1 MKNEIGRKL
10 TSLTIMA
17 IMFAGGMA
25 IGVPSF
31 MPVAA
36 ADLSVSDGMLSVS
49 TTTLQGVAVLEI
61 VVNDPNNSDTDNDVT
76 TLSATVGGTDYDL
89 TQATNGKW
97 YAYVVDLSQ
106 SKAFDK
112 NSSSGTAVSQ
122 GFEFGTLCTAG
133 LGVAAST
140 TNLLIAAAGAD
151 VWAAAYTES
160 DGSAGMTGIATATV
174 AGGCL
179 DIDNAGILTDATSG
193 TTGRQDLTA
202 SVLQGAPALSDPD
215 SDAANLGQRGHALN
229 SSGYGSWPY
238 IIAVELTDDNVVEYG
253 SDSIS
258 VTYGNTDDETD
269 ISLANRN
276 PADRA
281 EVHLTFVDPALN
293 IDPTTADVWIFDL
306 SDNDGGAS
314 ATTVKF
320 ANNGTNT
327 ALNATALGQTA
338 VLTIVPYTL
347 TAKLS

>member
-1 MKNEIGRKL
+1 
-10 TSLTIMA
+10 MA

-31 MPVAA
+31 MPEAA
-36 ADLSVSDGMLSVS
+36 SDLSETSGLLTVS
-49 TTTLQGVAVLEI
+49 TTTLQGVAILEI
-61 VVNDPNNSDTDNDVT
+61 VVNDPDNSSTTDDVT
-76 TLSATVGGTDYDL
+76 ALVTTVGGTDFDM
-89 TQATNGKW
+89 TQASNGKW

-112 NSSSGTAVSQ
+112 NSESGTQVNQ

-140 TNLLIAAAGAD
+140 TNLLISASGAD

-160 DGSAGMTGIATATV
+160 DGSAGMTGIGTATV

-238 IIAVELTDDNVVEYG
+238 IIAVDFTDDNVVEYG

-258 VTYGNTDDETD
+258 VTYGNTDDETS

-276 PADRA
+276 PADQA
-281 EVHLTFVDPALN
+281 EVHLTLSDPALN

-306 SDNDGGAS
+306 SDNDGDT
-314 ATTVKF
+314 TTVIF
-320 ANNGTNT
+320 ANNGTNS
-327 ALNATALGQTA
+327 ALNATALGQHA
-338 VLTIVPYTL
+338 CSDNC
-347 TAKLS
+347 ALSSDNELS